1 LKVLAFTKYDRE
13 AASTRVRLLQ
23 FIPAL
28 AAAGITVEHRPLL
41 SDDYVRSLAGG
52 ARPSKAAIA
61 AAYLERLSDVLRRPK
76 ADLLWVYAEL
86 LPWLPA
92 ALERLILRHHLPL
105 VYDMDD
111 AFFVPYAQ
119 HRWAPVRRLLGSK
132 LDPLLRGASAVT
144 CGNAYLREHAARFSP
159 NAVVVPTVVDTDRY
173 MPAPSRPGSTP
184 VIGWIGSP
192 TTWANVRPLLPMLQR
207 LHARTGARFRAVGA
221 GSAAQADRFEG
232 LDLIDWTEAREIAEV
247 QSFTIGIMPLI
258 DAPFQRGKSGYKLV
272 QYMACGLP
280 TVASPVGVNSEIV
293 VHGTTG
299 LLATSEAEWD
309 AALRLLLAK
318 PDLRA
323 DMGKAGRERGVE
335 HYSLASQAPRLVELF
350 RSLVSRADR
359 RIS

>member
-1 LKVLAFTKYDRE
+1 
-13 AASTRVRLLQ
+13 
-23 FIPAL
+23 
-28 AAAGITVEHRPLL
+28 
-41 SDDYVRSLAGG
+41 
-52 ARPSKAAIA
+52 
-61 AAYLERLSDVLRRPK
+61 
-76 ADLLWVYAEL
+76 
-86 LPWLPA
+86 
-92 ALERLILRHHLPL
+92 
-105 VYDMDD
+105 
-111 AFFVPYAQ
+111 
-119 HRWAPVRRLLGSK
+119 
-132 LDPLLRGASAVT
+132 
-144 CGNAYLREHAARFSP
+144 
-159 NAVVVPTVVDTDRY
+159 
-173 MPAPSRPGSTP
+173 
-184 VIGWIGSP
+184 
-192 TTWANVRPLLPMLQR
+192 MLQR